1 MSGNRVK
8 LNTPEAFSH
17 AMKLKESYEKFQDDL
32 DKVRQ
37 SLILVGTP
45 IEELD
50 ELMNVTRCPEC
61 GGMLIRSMS
70 GSKCYRCGWS
80 RKRGEDGNIKPEK
93 SKDRD

>member
-1 MSGNRVK
+1 MPGNRVK

-17 AMKLKESYEKFQDDL
+17 AIKLKESYEKFQEDL

-61 GGMLIRSMS
+61 DGMLVRSMR
-70 GSKCYRCGWS
+70 GSKCYKCGWS
-80 RKRGEDGNIKPEK
+80 RKSGEDESTKPEK